1 MSIQSF
7 TLSSVS
13 VTVTKKVYVP
23 TRDGR
28 TNPDQRTL
36 KEELRSRGKGGGL
49 DAPEKSIVLAVVWA
63 IGNDIYIG
71 VIR

>member
-13 VTVTKKVYVP
+13 VTDAKKVYVP

-36 KEELRSRGKGGGL
+36 KEKLRSRGKDAAL
-49 DAPEKSIVLAVVWA
+49 DAPEKSIVLAVAWA
-63 IGNDIYIG
+63 IGNDTFTSE
-71 VIR
+71 